1 MNLYDFILHKKRGG
15 EHSAAEIREMI
26 RGFTDG
32 DIPDYQIA
40 AWAMAVCF
48 RGMTE
53 EEATALTL
61 AMADSGDCV
70 DLSSLGEATVDKHST
85 GGVGDK
91 TTLVVAPIAAAAG
104 AVIAKMSGRGLGHT
118 GGTVDKLESF
128 PGFRTEL
135 DAEAFLRQAR
145 RLGIVVVGQ
154 SGNLTPADKKL
165 YALRDVTATVDSL
178 PLIASSI
185 MSKKLAAGARSIVLD
200 VKFGSGAFFPT
211 EDTAAEA
218 AGLMVRI
225 GQAAG
230 RRVSA
235 VLSDMDAPLGYA
247 IGNAL
252 EVREAIDLLA
262 GRADI
267 RDLREVCLTLAA
279 ELLSLGLGTS
289 PEDGRR
295 RAEEVLASGAAYEK
309 LREWIAAQG
318 GDAAYVD
325 HPERLAV
332 SRCRR
337 KVFAPEAGYLA
348 ATDAAEIGMS
358 ALMLG
363 AGRRTKSDAIDHGAG
378 ILLLHKP
385 GDRVSRG
392 EAVAELYAD
401 SEEKLD
407 AAGERFS
414 AALTYTRT
422 PPPARKLIARVV
434 R

>member
-1 MNLYDFILHKKRGG
+1 MNLYDFILHKKQGG
-15 EHSAAEIREMI
+15 AHSEAELREMI
-26 RGFTDG
+26 RGFSEG
-32 DIPDYQIA
+32 RIPDYQVS
-40 AWAMAVCF
+40 AWAMAVCL

-61 AMADSGDCV
+61 AMVDSGDRI
-70 DLSSLGEATVDKHST
+70 DLSPLGEATVDKHST

-91 TTLVVAPIAAAAG
+91 TTLVVAPIVAAAG

-128 PGFRTEL
+128 VGFRTEL
-135 DAEAFLRQAR
+135 DADAFLAQAR
-145 RLGIVVVGQ
+145 RVGIVVVGQ

-165 YALRDVTATVDSL
+165 YALRDVTATVDSV

-200 VKFGSGAFFPT
+200 VKYGSGAFFAD
-211 EDTAAEA
+211 EDAAAEA
-218 AGLMVRI
+218 AALMVRI
-225 GQAAG
+225 GKASG

-252 EVREAIDLLA
+252 EVREAIQLLA
-262 GRADI
+262 GREDV
-267 RDLREVCLTLAA
+267 RDLREVSLTLAA
-279 ELLSLGLGTS
+279 ELLSLGLGIT
-289 PEDGRR
+289 PLEGRL
-295 RAEEVLASGAAYEK
+295 RAEAVLSSGAAYAK
-309 LREWIAAQG
+309 LREWIEAQG
-318 GDAAYVD
+318 GDVAYVD

-332 SRCRR
+332 SPCRR
-337 KVFAPEAGYLA
+337 EILAAEDGYLA
-348 ATDAAEIGMS
+348 AMNAAEIGMS

-363 AGRRTKSDAIDHGAG
+363 AGRRTKSDTIDHGAG
-378 ILLLHKP
+378 IVLSRKT

-392 EAVAELYAD
+392 EKIAELYAN
-401 SEEKLD
+401 SEERL
-407 AAGERFS
+407 AAAAERF
-414 AALTYTRT
+414 AAAVTYTKA
-422 PPPARKLIARVV
+422 PPPERKMIARIM